1 MTNQYSL
8 DDLIDFLDHTR
19 KKGLMPAATAQA
31 LAVASRNV
39 IGVLD
44 NEEQEN
50 IAGIDID
57 ATIKRF
63 NNKRAKDF
71 TPESLKVYG
80 SRVRRAIELF
90 EQWKTNPAEFS
101 VKTRNSSP
109 RRTLT
114 KLRQNFVENEE
125 PSVSPLDLQI
135 PTSRPGTF
143 QSSCPVGPGRVITL
157 SNIPE
162 DLTSNEAGKLA
173 NFVKMLAVDAK
184 HND

>member
-8 DDLIDFLDHTR
+8 DDLVDFLDHTR

-39 IGVLD
+39 LGVLD

-57 ATIKRF
+57 AAIKRF

-71 TPESLKVYG
+71 NPASLKVYG

-109 RRTLT
+109 RRTST
-114 KLRQNFVENEE
+114 KLRQYFGENDE
-125 PSVSPLDLQI
+125 PTVPPTDLQNSA
-135 PTSRPGTF
+135 SRPGTF

-157 SNIPE
+157 THIPE
-162 DLTSNEAGKLA
+162 DLTSNEAAKLA
-173 NFVKMLAVDAK
+173 NFVKMLAVDSK